1 MKRLMYQQRIIA
13 VDALTVANK
22 LQVTA
27 ICEKC
32 LAAPSLIYYVARLDK
47 WVCQE
52 CLKSYYRF
60 DKDIHYT
67 TFENATFE
75 LMKKKLDARTCN
87 ECKYYRE
94 DLEIGSIGYCE
105 IKELYKNG
113 QLKNAVALP
122 TDEACIQFKAYNLKH
137 TI

>member
-1 MKRLMYQQRIIA
+1 MKRLMYQQRIIV

-52 CLKSYYRF
+52 CLKPYYRL

-67 TFENATFE
+67 TFENANFD
-75 LMKKKLDARTCN
+75 LMKEKLDAHTCD
-87 ECKYYRE
+87 ECGHYKVSSE
-94 DLEIGSIGYCE
+94 IPEIGICE

-113 QLKNAVALP
+113 RLKNAVAWP
-122 TDEACIQFKAYNLKH
+122 TDEACIQFK
-137 TI
+137 

>member
-1 MKRLMYQQRIIA
+1 MKRLMYQQRIIV

-52 CLKSYYRF
+52 CLKPYYRL
-60 DKDIHYT
+60 DKDIQYT
-67 TFENATFE
+67 TFENTNFE
-75 LMKKKLDARTCN
+75 LMKEKLDAHTCG
-87 ECKYYRE
+87 ECKHYKVSSE
-94 DLEIGSIGYCE
+94 IPEIGICE

-113 QLKNAVALP
+113 QRKNAVALP
-122 TDEACIQFKAYNLKH
+122 TDEACIQFN
-137 TI
+137 

>member
-1 MKRLMYQQRIIA
+1 MYQQRIIA

-52 CLKSYYRF
+52 CLKPYYRL

-67 TFENATFE
+67 TFENANFE
-75 LMKKKLDARTCN
+75 LMKEKLDAHTCD
-87 ECKYYRE
+87 ECMYYKE
-94 DLEIGSIGYCE
+94 DPEVELIGYCE

-113 QLKNAVALP
+113 QRKNAVAYP
-122 TDEACIQFKAYNLKH
+122 TDEACIQFK
-137 TI
+137 